1 MQCSEST
8 NAGMPCKR
16 EARYYWVNI
25 HGDRM
30 PICGTHKR
38 WFVRHHQF
46 ETVFA
51 FAQTGGNTND

>member
-1 MQCSEST
+1 MQCSEFT

-16 EARYYWVNI
+16 EARYYWINI

-38 WFVRHHQF
+38 WFVRNRF
-46 ETVFA
+46 TLWI
-51 FAQTGGNTND
+51 QTGGSTND